1 MRKNLTNKTKSKN
14 SSLNFAMLKEKRGI
28 TLVALVV
35 TIVVLL
41 ILAGVSLNLLIGNN
55 GIITRA
61 RQAKISNDLSSY
73 KEQLAMFIAEK
84 KVENPE
90 FYVLLFFLGSSTL
103 QNCFLSCFVHIE
115 MRYFDISYKSLRI
128 HLCRFFYVG
137 AYQRRSWYQKLSYIY
152 RQIQNHL
159 YSIF

>member
-1 MRKNLTNKTKSKN
+1 MKKLNIKRIKNKK
-14 SSLNFAMLKEKRGI
+14 GI

-61 RQAKISNDLSSY
+61 KQTKISNDLSSY
-73 KEQLAMFIAEK
+73 KEQLAMFISEK

-90 FYVLLFFLGSSTL
+90 FYESSLTAGKDNL
-103 QNCFLSCFVHIE
+103 YYNTKTSENEKTIK
-115 MRYFDISYKSLRI
+115 DIISDVKDEYLDSLEVI
-128 HLCRFFYVG
+128 KG
-137 AYQRRSWYQKLSYIY
+137 KLIINT
-152 RQIQNHL
+152 QDKNIIKVAQ
-159 YSIF
+159 